1 MDKKS
6 RQMGGGS
13 KLNRSEVVTIRLDP
27 KLRFAAELGARKHR
41 RTVSSFIEWCI
52 EVAMD
57 VHVDFR
63 DPRPGSPPGVAYV
76 CGTIGADL
84 VWDVDPTERFV
95 KLALAFPD
103 LLSYDE
109 SILWKLI
116 YSALQ
121 YWKTTEAKTLEN
133 ARMDL
138 IKKDWESLK
147 QKAGRMSTAELFKLK
162 PRMKFE

>member
-6 RQMGGGS
+6 HRMGGGS
-13 KLNRSEVVTIRLDP
+13 KLNRTEVVTIRLDP
-27 KLRFAAELGARKHR
+27 KLRFAVELGARKHR

-52 EVAMD
+52 EVAIEEQIT
-57 VHVDFR
+57 FR
-63 DPRPGSPPGVAYV
+63 DPRPDSPRGLTHVSGLL
-76 CGTIGADL
+76 GTALI
-84 VWDVDPTERFV
+84 WDVDPTERLV
-95 KLALAFPD
+95 KLALAYPE

-121 YWKTTEAKTLEN
+121 YWKTPETKTLEN

-147 QKAGRMSTAELFKLK
+147 QEARRVSTSWYLKRKLK
-162 PRMKFE
+162 HE